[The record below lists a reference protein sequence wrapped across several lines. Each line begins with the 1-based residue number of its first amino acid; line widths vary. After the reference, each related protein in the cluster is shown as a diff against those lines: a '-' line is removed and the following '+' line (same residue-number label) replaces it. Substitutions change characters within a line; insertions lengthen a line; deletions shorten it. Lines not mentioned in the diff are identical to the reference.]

1 MQKDGAGGQ
10 GQVSAK
16 IAVSRR
22 LVQVFLERAANYLKE
37 MSFHAGI
44 SSFIPVFL
52 LQTGLFFLPFATI
65 FPRLQ

>member
-1 MQKDGAGGQ
+1 MKSM
-10 GQVSAK
+10 VS
-16 IAVSRR
+16 
-22 LVQVFLERAANYLKE
+22 ERGYLKE